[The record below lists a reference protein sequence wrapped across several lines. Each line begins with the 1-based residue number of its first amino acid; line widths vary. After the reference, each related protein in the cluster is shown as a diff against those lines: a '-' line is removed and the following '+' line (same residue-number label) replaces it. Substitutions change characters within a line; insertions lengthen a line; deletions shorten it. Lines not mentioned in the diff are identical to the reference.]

1 MIIQLCIYIYT
12 HYFHYIYIFYIYI
25 YTWGFLPWTEG
36 PIRPVYLF
44 ESLRISLMEV
54 AICMPEGNSYL
65 QNTTTEHVGD
75 SSKNWYNFQILSL
88 YPMKIYRNW
97 TIQPFVDVV
106 GSPRRRVLI
115 IGGSFSGLAAG
126 RDLGSHYLVTIIDA
140 KEWSWGFNF
149 GVVSM
154 MNRMIILGGIT

>member
-1 MIIQLCIYIYT
+1 
-12 HYFHYIYIFYIYI
+12 
-25 YTWGFLPWTEG
+25 
-36 PIRPVYLF
+36 
-44 ESLRISLMEV
+44 
-54 AICMPEGNSYL
+54 
-65 QNTTTEHVGD
+65 
-75 SSKNWYNFQILSL
+75 
-88 YPMKIYRNW
+88 MKIYRNW